1 MNFRFLATLFKK
13 VARGERFIPRYFFMG
28 ICAGRGVPGPGSWR
42 KAWLVCMAFPA
53 VEGGMAAQGA
63 REP

>member
-1 MNFRFLATLFKK
+1 MSDSYR
-13 VARGERFIPRYFFMG
+13 VIFFMG

-53 VEGGMAAQGA
+53 EEGGGMAAQGA

>member
-1 MNFRFLATLFKK
+1 MSDSYR
-13 VARGERFIPRYFFMG
+13 VIFFMG